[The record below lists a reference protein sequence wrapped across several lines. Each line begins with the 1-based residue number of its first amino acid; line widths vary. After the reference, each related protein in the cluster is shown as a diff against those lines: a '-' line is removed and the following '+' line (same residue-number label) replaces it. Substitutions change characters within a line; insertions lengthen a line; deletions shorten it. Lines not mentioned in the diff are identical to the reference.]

1 MIFKSRV
8 KLHDGIVGAVILASV
23 VLALKVNAQWIYL
36 AGAIGVLMIIS
47 AFSGFCPVYFLLNKL
62 MPEKK

>member
-1 MIFKSRV
+1 MISKSRV
-8 KLHDGIVGAVILASV
+8 KLHDGIVGAVVLASV